1 MELKR
6 SGRGRLVFM
15 LWLLIALI
23 YFSLARNYISVS
35 MDDREFEEY
44 LQFAVD
50 LVVRQGRSDE
60 DLRSLVRAKARELE
74 LPLDPVN
81 IEIRGAGQSIEL
93 RVLYSVNIQ
102 FPLLPEAGYQKE
114 YEHELGYRT
123 SD

>member
-1 MELKR
+1 MESKR

-15 LWLLIALI
+15 LWLLIAII

-60 DLRSLVRAKARELE
+60 DLRSLIRAKARELE

-81 IEIRGAGQSIEL
+81 IEIRGEGQSIEL

-123 SD
+123 SN

>member
-1 MELKR
+1 
-6 SGRGRLVFM
+6 M
-15 LWLLIALI
+15 LWLLIAII

-60 DLRSLVRAKARELE
+60 DLRSLIRAKARELE

-81 IEIRGAGQSIEL
+81 IEIRGEGQSIEL

-123 SD
+123 SN